1 MKNNSKNISIF
12 TEIKSY
18 IIISFGLFIMAI
30 GWTAF
35 LIPSKII
42 GGGLT
47 GLSTTIFYLTE
58 IPVGLTVFVLNIL
71 LIIFSTK
78 NIGAS
83 FGIKTVFGISILSIF
98 LGILQN
104 LIKTS
109 PVNDLFMAAII
120 GGILIGIGIGIA
132 FSQGGST
139 GGTDIIA
146 KIINKYR
153 NISPGKVILITDV
166 FIISSSYIIFQS
178 IEKIV
183 YGLVVMAVVAY
194 TVDIFLEGAK
204 QSLQVFIFS
213 KDYQKIADKIGEEI
227 DRGITF
233 LNGVGWY
240 SYKDTKVLLVILRK
254 YEAHSVYKIIKEID
268 PNAFMSV
275 SKVMGVY
282 GKGFDRIKF
291 WLPLTTIV
299 FFVKI

>member
-1 MKNNSKNISIF
+1 MKNKNNRINKLQK
-12 TEIKSY
+12 EIKSY
-18 IIISFGLFIMAI
+18 LIISIGLLIMAI

-47 GLSTTIFYLTE
+47 GLATTIYYLSD
-58 IPVGLTVFVLNIL
+58 IPVGITVFILNMIL
-71 LIIFSTK
+71 ILFSMK

-83 FGIKTVFGISILSIF
+83 FGIKTIFGVTALSIF
-98 LGILQN
+98 LGIFQK
-104 LIKTS
+104 LIKAS
-109 PVNDLFMAAII
+109 PVSDLFMASII
-120 GGILIGIGIGIA
+120 GGILIGVGIGIA

-153 NISPGKVILITDV
+153 NISPGKVILISDV
-166 FIISSSYIIFQS
+166 FIISSSYIVFNS

-213 KDYQKIADKIGEEI
+213 KEYQKIADRIGEDI
-227 DRGITF
+227 DRGITI

-240 SYKDTKVLLVILRK
+240 SDKETKVLLVILRK
-254 YEAHSVYKIIKEID
+254 YEAHNIYRIIKEID

-291 WLPLTTIV
+291 
-299 FFVKI
+299 

>member
-1 MKNNSKNISIF
+1 MNNKKNKSIF
-12 TEIKSY
+12 NEIKSY

-47 GLSTTIFYLTE
+47 GLSTTIFYLTD
-58 IPVGLTVFVLNIL
+58 IPVGITVFALNIL
-71 LIIFSTK
+71 LIIFSIK
-78 NIGAS
+78 KIGAS

-98 LGILQN
+98 LGIFQN
-104 LIKTS
+104 LIKVS
-109 PVNDLFMAAII
+109 PVNDLFMASIL
-120 GGILIGIGIGIA
+120 GGIFIGIGIGIA

-153 NISPGKVILITDV
+153 NISPGKVILLTDV

-183 YGLVVMAVVAY
+183 YGLVVMAIVAY

-213 KDYQKIADKIGEEI
+213 KDHQKIANKIGEEI
-227 DRGITF
+227 DRGITL

-240 SYKDTKVLLVILRK
+240 SHKDTKVLLVILRK

-268 PNAFMSV
+268 PDAFMSV

-291 WLPLTTIV
+291 
-299 FFVKI
+299 